1 MRRRAIDRIQRFY
14 REVRLENFTFIGQ
27 AVGRPFTGRF
37 SAEFAGIPT
46 GPGSHPL
53 ARTAREPTIS
63 GMKPGHRIDGFLVRR
78 VTPLPNLRSTAYELL
93 HERSGAK
100 IVHLHNEDAENLFSV
115 TFPTPP
121 PDDTGVP
128 HILEHSVLAG
138 SRKYRVKDPFFEMVK
153 SSMATFIN
161 AMTGSDYTVYPVA
174 SNVRQDFY
182 NLAEVYWD
190 AVFHPL
196 LTEKT
201 FQREGHHLEI
211 EPSGD
216 LIIKGIVYNEMKGAL
231 SSPEAKV
238 YDLMEK
244 NLWPDTPYGRDSG
257 GDPDHIP
264 ELTWQGLRHFHASYY
279 HPSNAYIFLYGDIR
293 TEDHLKFL
301 QERLAAFSSEEIR
314 PSLPPQ
320 PRWKSPRR
328 LAGVYP
334 VGPADPTSGKS
345 FVVFSWLVG
354 SALDVPDMFAL
365 AAMERILLGNQAAPL
380 RKTLIDS
387 KLGEDLTHSGF
398 RANGVDTSFHVGL
411 KGTEGDRADAI
422 EKLVLQ
428 TLAEI
433 ARKGVARQHFDAA
446 IQQLKYRY
454 LEITPSYPLNLMGSA
469 TGLWMHGADPLILF
483 HADQHIA
490 NLQRDFQNNGRFFSD
505 LIEKKLLANTH
516 RLTLVVTPDGQ
527 IQAKKDA
534 EFTEKMRVLK
544 ASLSP
549 SQIEQIK
556 LNQKEL
562 EAQLNT
568 PNDPAAIAS
577 LPQLRVKDLP
587 PKPRHIH
594 TELEN
599 LPGGAL
605 LLNNDVFANGV
616 NYLMISFDLTGL
628 PAELLPMLSLYC
640 DCVQKMGAAG
650 QDYAAIAQRVAAWTG
665 GVGCSMSFGTRA
677 DDAGKI
683 VQTAAFSTKF
693 LDENAEAALD
703 LLHDLIFAMDPRDE
717 ARLKDVLLQA
727 RAGQRMRAQHDGMGL
742 ALRHAARGI
751 NAEGQLQELIAGLP
765 QIHLYEKIA
774 AGNTGPLIEQI
785 DSIRKFLLNR
795 GRVTASFTGSDP
807 VAGLVRRRLI
817 DWSAAMKQEKTADS
831 LAAFAP
837 WKSPPREG
845 LAAPMNVAYCTS
857 AMPAPHMTHPDAP
870 LLVVAS
876 RLLSLSYVLEEVRF
890 KGTAYGGGCG
900 YNAAAQTFS
909 FHSYRDPWVNRTLD
923 VYAGALDYVGKADWS
938 QGDVDRSI
946 IGSAKEGER
955 PIRPPQA
962 SSTALWRYLV
972 GDTPERREA
981 RHTAMLGVTLADV
994 KRVLTEQFE
1003 AHAGEAAVCVV
1014 SSREKL
1020 EEANKQR
1027 PDKPLQIEDILQ
1039 G

>member
-1 MRRRAIDRIQRFY
+1 
-14 REVRLENFTFIGQ
+14 
-27 AVGRPFTGRF
+27 
-37 SAEFAGIPT
+37 
-46 GPGSHPL
+46 
-53 ARTAREPTIS
+53 
-63 GMKPGHRIDGFLVRR
+63 MKPGQTIDGFLVRR
-78 VTPLPNLRSTAYELL
+78 VTPLPNLRSTAIELV
-93 HERSGAK
+93 HEASGAR

-216 LIIKGIVYNEMKGAL
+216 LIIKGIVYNEMKGAR

-238 YDLMEK
+238 YDMIEK
-244 NLWPDTPYGRDSG
+244 NLWPDTPYGKDSG
-257 GDPDHIP
+257 GDPEHIP
-264 ELTWQGLRHFHASYY
+264 ELTWQGLRKFHAHYY

-293 TEDHLKFL
+293 TEDHLAFL
-301 QERLAAFSSEEIR
+301 RERLAEFPKQDVRAD
-314 PSLPPQ
+314 LPPQ
-320 PRWKSPRR
+320 PRWKTPRK
-328 LAGVYP
+328 LADVYP
-334 VGPADPTSGKS
+334 VGPSDPTAGKT
-345 FVVFSWLVG
+345 FVVLNWLVG
-354 SALDVPDMFAL
+354 SSVDVPDMFAL
-365 AAMERILLGNQAAPL
+365 SALERILLGNQAAPL
-380 RKTLIDS
+380 RKALIDS
-387 KLGEDLTHSGF
+387 KLGEDLTHSGYW
-398 RANGVDTSFHVGL
+398 ANGIDTSYHVGL
-411 KGTEGDRADAI
+411 KGTESDRADAI
-422 EKLVLQ
+422 EKLVLD
-428 TLAEI
+428 TL
-433 ARKGVARQHFDAA
+433 GQVARQGVEQKHFDAA

-454 LEITPSYPLNLMGSA
+454 LEITPSFPLNLMGAA
-469 TGLWMHGADPLILF
+469 TGLWLHGADPLNLF
-483 HADQHIA
+483 HADEHIA
-490 NLQRDFQNNGRFFSD
+490 NLQNNFQKNPRLFSD
-505 LIEKKLLANTH
+505 LIEKKLLNNSH
-516 RLTLVVTPDGQ
+516 RLTIIATPDGQ

-534 EFTEKMRVLK
+534 EFAEKMRKLK
-544 ASLSP
+544 ASLSS
-549 SQIEQIK
+549 SQLEQIAQ
-556 LNQKEL
+556 NQKEL

-594 TELEN
+594 TEVEK

-616 NYLMISFDLTGL
+616 NYLLVSFDLTGL
-628 PAELLPMLSLYC
+628 PAEMLPLLSLYC

-665 GVGCSMSFGTRA
+665 GVGCSMSFGTHA
-677 DDAGKI
+677 DDPRKI
-683 VQTAAFSTKF
+683 VQTATFSTKF
-693 LDENAEAALD
+693 LDDNADAALD
-703 LLHDLIFAMDPRDE
+703 LLHDLIFAMEPGDE
-717 ARLKDVLLQA
+717 SRLKDVLLQA
-727 RAGQRMRAQHDGMGL
+727 RAGQRMRPTHDGMGL

-751 NAEGQLQELIAGLP
+751 NIEGQLQELVGGLP

-774 AGNTGPLIEQI
+774 TRKTEPLIQQI
-785 DSIRKFLLNR
+785 GAIRKFLLGT
-795 GRVTASFTGSDP
+795 GRVTASFTGSET
-807 VAGLVRRRLI
+807 VAGVLRRRLI
-817 DWSAAMKQEKTADS
+817 DWTAAMRREKSADS
-831 LAAFAP
+831 LQTFTP
-837 WKSPPREG
+837 WKTPPREG

-857 AMPAPHMTHPDAP
+857 AMPAPHISHPDAP
-870 LLVVAS
+870 LLAVAA

-900 YNAAAQTFS
+900 YNGAGQTFS
-909 FHSYRDPWVNRTLD
+909 FHSYRDPWVKRTLD
-923 VYAGALDYVGKADWS
+923 VYAGALDHVRKADWS

-946 IGSAKEGER
+946 IGTAKEGER

-962 SSTALWRYLV
+962 SSTALWRFLA
-972 GDTPERREA
+972 GDTPARREA
-981 RHTAMLGVTLADV
+981 RHSAMLGVTLPEV

-1003 AHAGEAAVCVV
+1003 ANADRAAVCVV

-1020 EEANKQR
+1020 EEANTQMAE
-1027 PDKPLQIEDILQ
+1027 KPLKIEDVL
-1039 G
+1039 